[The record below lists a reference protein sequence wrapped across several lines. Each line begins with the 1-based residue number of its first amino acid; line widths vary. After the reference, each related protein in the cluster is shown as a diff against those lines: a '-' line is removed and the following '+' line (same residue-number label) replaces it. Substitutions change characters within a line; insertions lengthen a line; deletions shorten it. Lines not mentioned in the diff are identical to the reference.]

1 MLDYSVLQ
9 RGLLDMPRVTKNE
22 EIKAKEK
29 EVMKK
34 VKKEFGF
41 TRKKDFLEYAKTKDD
56 VDFSFFCMTLDME
69 EIKRLRDIEFG
80 GVASAI

>member
-1 MLDYSVLQ
+1 
-9 RGLLDMPRVTKNE
+9 MPRVTKNE

-41 TRKKDFLEYAKTKDD
+41 TRKKDFLEYAKAQDD
-56 VDFSFFCMTLDME
+56 VDFSFFCRSLDME
-69 EIKRLRDIEFG
+69 EIKRLRDVEFG

>member
-1 MLDYSVLQ
+1 
-9 RGLLDMPRVTKNE
+9 MPRVTKNE

-29 EVMKK
+29 EIMKK
-34 VKKEFGF
+34 VRKEFGF
-41 TRKKDFLEYAKTKDD
+41 TRKKDFLEYAKTQED
-56 VDFSFFCMTLDME
+56 VDFSFFCRSLDME